1 MSKYTTEVRYIC
13 ESEAGLDESAGA
25 NRVDDII
32 ANSRAKIFDFSYPIY
47 DESYRNVLETKI
59 LKHYYTREIGLET
72 VGLWKLKL
80 NTKMNEIM
88 PYYNQLYK
96 SALLEFNPL
105 WTDEYQTLH
114 NRKIDGINE
123 RNEFSTSSGNSSEI
137 TDGTISNYETSV
149 NTTKDKETIDQSKNN
164 NNVSTEENKLK
175 ESGTSVN
182 DTRGTEVNAGTSA
195 STNGNVSR
203 DKYADTPQGAL
214 TDLEAD
220 KYLTNARK
228 ITNDGSST
236 TNENNTNVKTG
247 NENGTTSH
255 DSTDNRNRIDL
266 NEEKISGNNE
276 KTSDSSNVNSSNN
289 NIDTTKTNTDSTDN
303 SSVGVNTFNNIED
316 YLEYVKGRRGKDA
329 SELLLKY
336 RKTFLNI
343 DMQVIDDLEELFL
356 HLW

>member
-13 ESEAGLDESAGA
+13 EVNAGLTESTGG
-25 NRVDDII
+25 NDVEQVI
-32 ANSRAKIFDFSYPIY
+32 ANSRAKIFDFNYPIY
-47 DESYRNVLETKI
+47 DESYRSILETKI
-59 LKHYYTREIGLET
+59 LKHFYTREIGLET

-105 WTDEYQTLH
+105 WTDDYQTLH

-123 RNEFSTSSGNSSEI
+123 NNQFSTSSENSSEHNL
-137 TDGTISNYETSV
+137 GTITNDETAINS
-149 NTTKDKETIDQSKNN
+149 TKDNETLNQSKNTDN
-164 NNVSTEENKLK
+164 IS
-175 ESGTSVN
+175 SGETIADN
-182 DTRGTEVNAGTSA
+182 T
-195 STNGNVSR
+195 SR
-203 DKYADTPQGAL
+203 DRYSDTPQGAL

-228 ITNDGSST
+228 ITEDNSSK
-236 TNENNTNVKTG
+236 EDRV
-247 NENGTTSH
+247 
-255 DSTDNRNRIDL
+255 DL
-266 NEEKISGNNE
+266 NEERLQGNNE
-276 KTSDSSNVNSSNN
+276 KTSDSSNVKSSNN
-289 NIDTTKTNTDSTDN
+289 NIDTTKSNDGTTDN
-303 SSVGVNTFNNIED
+303 SSMGVNTFNNVED
-316 YLEYVKGRRGKDA
+316 YLEYVQGRRGKDA
-329 SELLLKY
+329 SELILKY

>member
-13 ESEAGLDESAGA
+13 EVNAGLTESTGG
-25 NRVDDII
+25 NNVEQVI
-32 ANSRAKIFDFSYPIY
+32 ANSRTKIFDFNYPIY
-47 DESYRNVLETKI
+47 DESYRSVLETKI
-59 LKHYYTREIGLET
+59 LRHFYTREIGLET

-105 WTDEYQTLH
+105 WTDDYQTLH

-123 RNEFSTSSGNSSEI
+123 NNQFSTSSENSSEN
-137 TDGTISNYETSV
+137 TNGTITNDETALNS
-149 NTTKDKETIDQSKNN
+149 TKDKETLDQTKNTDNIASGERKDN
-164 NNVSTEENKLK
+164 NI
-175 ESGTSVN
+175 
-182 DTRGTEVNAGTSA
+182 
-195 STNGNVSR
+195 SR

-220 KYLTNARK
+220 RYLTNARK
-228 ITNDGSST
+228 VTADNSST
-236 TNENNTNVKTG
+236 ENKV
-247 NENGTTSH
+247 
-255 DSTDNRNRIDL
+255 DL
-266 NEEKISGNNE
+266 NEEKLQGNNE
-276 KTSDSSNVNSSNN
+276 KTSDSSNVKSSNN
-289 NIDTTKTNTDSTDN
+289 VIDTNKTNDSSTVN
-303 SSVGVNTFNNIED
+303 NAMNTNTFNNVED
-316 YLEYVKGRRGKDA
+316 YLEYVQGRRGKDA
-329 SELLLKY
+329 SDLILKY